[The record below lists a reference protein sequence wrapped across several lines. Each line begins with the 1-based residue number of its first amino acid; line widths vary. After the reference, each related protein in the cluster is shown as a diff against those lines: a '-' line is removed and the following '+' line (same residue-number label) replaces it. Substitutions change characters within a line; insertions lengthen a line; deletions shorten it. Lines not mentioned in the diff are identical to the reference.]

1 MPWLRE
7 FSTRGR
13 LGRSGFWLRQAV
25 SLPLGL
31 WLCIAVH
38 DSIGPPIDLIPVMA
52 LVLHLV
58 SAWGRRL
65 HDRDRS
71 AWWLLATVVP
81 LVGALWL
88 WIECGFRAGSIGANR
103 HGRAGVAVRD
113 YLRVRPS
120 TVDPSSA

>member
-13 LGRSGFWLRQAV
+13 LGRAGFWLRQAV
-25 SLPLGL
+25 SVPLGL
-31 WLCIAVH
+31 WLGIAVH
-38 DSIGPPIDLIPVMA
+38 ESIGQPFDLLPVLA

-58 SAWGRRL
+58 STWGRRL

-81 LVGALWL
+81 LAGALWL
-88 WIECGFRAGSIGANR
+88 WVECGLRAGSTGPNR
-103 HGRAGVAVRD
+103 HGRAGGETAD
-113 YLRVRPS
+113 YLRVTPS
-120 TVDPSSA
+120 AAPSPLA